1 MSETHTKDKPKMKD
15 EQTLFCMSR
24 EERESFFL
32 FILILILVRN
42 ILLLLSFFLAL
53 FESCNCMHAIL
64 ATNDIY
70 LQIKVYSCLLFFF
83 AISVI
88 IQMLW
93 QTYIYV

>member
-1 MSETHTKDKPKMKD
+1 MSETHTKGKHKMKD
-15 EQTLFCMSR
+15 EQTLLCMSR
-24 EERESFFL
+24 EEREREFFL

-70 LQIKVYSCLLFFF
+70 LQIKVYSCFFLPF
-83 AISVI
+83 R
-88 IQMLW
+88 L
-93 QTYIYV
+93 